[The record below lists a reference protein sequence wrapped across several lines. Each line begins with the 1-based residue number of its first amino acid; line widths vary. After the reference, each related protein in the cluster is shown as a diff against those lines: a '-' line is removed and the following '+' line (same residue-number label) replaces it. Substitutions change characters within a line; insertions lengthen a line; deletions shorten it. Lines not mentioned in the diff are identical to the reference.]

1 MRLNPN
7 CPATAPRAAGN
18 PRFLETFM
26 MNRTLIAGAVL
37 SSLILGACATSQ
49 PPPTALVDARTT
61 LRQAELDPAVL
72 THAPLELK
80 KATDSL
86 NRANRLQ
93 EQGEPVDE
101 IRSAAHVANQ
111 QAKTAMAIAKAK
123 GNDVAIAGAEA
134 DRERARSEMLAGQ
147 ASRAQADTRAAQAQ
161 SSNAQQQAASA
172 EQRASGAEARTLA
185 AQAGAA
191 DARRQADQLQQQLA
205 ELQATQTE
213 RGMLVT
219 LGDVLFENN
228 RADVK
233 PGAQASLAKLAA
245 FLQQNPSR
253 SVLIE
258 GHTDSVGSAASNAT
272 LSRRRADA
280 VDGALEGLGLAANRA
295 TTVGYG
301 EDYPVAD
308 NTSASN
314 RALNRRVEIYIAGN
328 DQPVKPRR

>member
-1 MRLNPN
+1 
-7 CPATAPRAAGN
+7 
-18 PRFLETFM
+18 M

-49 PPPTALVDARTT
+49 PPPTALVEARGT

-86 NRANRLQ
+86 NRANQLLDND
-93 EQGEPVDE
+93 EPVDE
-101 IRSAAHVANQ
+101 IRSAAYVANQ
-111 QAKTAMAIAKAK
+111 QAKTAMAIARAK
-123 GNDVAIAGAEA
+123 SNDVAIAGAEA
-134 DRERARSEMLAGQ
+134 DRERARSEILAAQ
-147 ASRAQADTRAAQAQ
+147 AQRAQADTRAAQAQ
-161 SSNAQQQAASA
+161 SSAAQQQTAD
-172 EQRASGAEARTLA
+172 AEARTLS

-191 DARRQADQLQQQLA
+191 DARRQAEQLQQQLA
-205 ELQATQTE
+205 ALQATQTE

-228 RADVK
+228 RAEVK
-233 PGAQASLAKLAA
+233 PGAQASLAKLAD

-258 GHTDSVGSAASNAT
+258 GHTDSVGSAASNAA
-272 LSRRRADA
+272 LSRRRAAA
-280 VDGALEGLGLAANRA
+280 VDMALEGLGLATNRA

-308 NTSASN
+308 NASASN
-314 RALNRRVEIYIAGN
+314 RALNRRVEIYIAEN
-328 DQPVKPRR
+328 DQPVRQRR

>member
-1 MRLNPN
+1 
-7 CPATAPRAAGN
+7 
-18 PRFLETFM
+18 M

-49 PPPTALVDARTT
+49 PPPTALVEARST

-86 NRANRLQ
+86 NRANQLLDND
-93 EQGEPVDE
+93 EPVDE

-111 QAKTAMAIAKAK
+111 QAKTAMAIAQAK
-123 GNDVAIAGAEA
+123 SNDVAIAGAEA
-134 DRERARSEMLAGQ
+134 DRERARSEMLAAQ
-147 ASRAQADTRAAQAQ
+147 AQRAQADTRTAQAQ
-161 SSNAQQQAASA
+161 SSAAQQQTAD
-172 EQRASGAEARTLA
+172 AEARTLS

-191 DARRQADQLQQQLA
+191 DARQQAEQLQQQLA
-205 ELQATQTE
+205 ALQATQTE

-219 LGDVLFENN
+219 LGDVLFETN
-228 RADVK
+228 RAEVK
-233 PGAQASLAKLAA
+233 PGAQASLVKLAD
-245 FLQQNPSR
+245 FLRQNPSR

-258 GHTDSVGSAASNAT
+258 GHTDSVGSAASNAA
-272 LSRRRADA
+272 LSRRRAGA
-280 VDGALEGLGLAANRA
+280 VDGALEGLGLAANRS

-314 RALNRRVEIYIAGN
+314 RALNRRVEIYIAEN
-328 DQPVKPRR
+328 DQPVKQRR

>member
-1 MRLNPN
+1 
-7 CPATAPRAAGN
+7 
-18 PRFLETFM
+18 M

-37 SSLILGACATSQ
+37 ASLILGGCATSQ
-49 PPPTALVDARTT
+49 PPPAALVEARTT

-86 NRANRLQ
+86 NRANQLQ
-93 EQGEPVDE
+93 DKGEPVDE
-101 IRSAAHVANQ
+101 IRSAAYVANQ
-111 QAKTAMAIAKAK
+111 QAKTAMAIAQAK
-123 GNDVAIAGAEA
+123 GNDLAIAGAEA
-134 DRERARSEMLAGQ
+134 DRERARSEMLAAQ
-147 ASRAQADTRAAQAQ
+147 AKRAQADSRAAQAQ
-161 SSNAQQQAASA
+161 SSIAQQQAASA

-191 DARRQADQLQQQLA
+191 DARQQADQLQQQLA
-205 ELQATQTE
+205 ALQATPTE

-219 LGDVLFENN
+219 LGDVLFESS
-228 RADVK
+228 RATVK
-233 PGAQASLAKLAA
+233 PGAQASLAKLAD

-258 GHTDSVGSAASNAT
+258 GHTDSVGSAASNIS
-272 LSRRRADA
+272 LSRRRAAA
-280 VDGALEGLGLAANRA
+280 VDVALEGLGLASNRV

-308 NTSASN
+308 NATATN
-314 RALNRRVEIYIAGN
+314 RALNRRVEIYIAEN
-328 DQPVKPRR
+328 DQPVKQRR

>member
-1 MRLNPN
+1 
-7 CPATAPRAAGN
+7 
-18 PRFLETFM
+18 M

-49 PPPTALVDARTT
+49 PPPAELADARTT

-86 NRANRLQ
+86 NRANQLQ
-93 EQGEPVDE
+93 DKGEPVDE
-101 IRSAAHVANQ
+101 IRSAAYVANQ
-111 QAKTAMAIAKAK
+111 QAKTAMAIALAKA
-123 GNDVAIAGAEA
+123 NDVAIAGAEA
-134 DRERARSEMLAGQ
+134 DRERARSEMLARQ
-147 ASRAQADTRAAQAQ
+147 AKSAQADTRAAQAQ
-161 SSNAQQQAASA
+161 SSAAQQQTAS
-172 EQRASGAEARTLA
+172 AEARTLK

-191 DARRQADQLQQQLA
+191 DARQQTEQLQQQLA
-205 ELQATQTE
+205 ALQATQTE

-219 LGDVLFENN
+219 LGDVLFETG

-233 PGAQASLAKLAA
+233 PGAQASLAKLAD

-253 SVLIE
+253 NVLIE
-258 GHTDSVGSAASNAT
+258 GHTDSVGSAASNVV

-280 VDGALEGLGLAANRA
+280 VDVALEGLGLAASRT

-301 EDYPVAD
+301 QDYPVAD

-314 RALNRRVEIYIAGN
+314 RALNRRVEIYIAEH
-328 DQPVKPRR
+328 DQPVKQRR